1 MVDDDPFVQQVIGDV
16 LKEEGYSVL
25 FASSGNSMLKL
36 LETEQPA
43 LIVLDMMMPNGHG
56 WDAFH
61 AIESQPRLC
70 DIPVI
75 VISTGLASERTN
87 ALRVPCLQKPFD
99 LEHLLR
105 MVKETIGEPGSLSSR
120 DPERR
125 CHGKAETIQH
135 EDAARHVETLRE

>member
-1 MVDDDPFVQQVIGDV
+1 MKRVLVVDDEPFVQQVIGDV

-105 MVKETIGEPGSLSSR
+105 MVKETIGDPWEPEQPGSGATMSR
-120 DPERR
+120 
-125 CHGKAETIQH
+125 
-135 EDAARHVETLRE
+135 